1 MTKMLKKI
9 LNENNFLNEILT
21 ILRSGADSKT
31 LNDRLSDYHD
41 NDIAEAFEQLNENE
55 RKALYPMLGAERIS
69 EIFSYIE
76 DPDEY
81 LRELGI
87 DGAAQVLSLMDS
99 DDAVDAMDDLDLST
113 RKRLVDL
120 MDDNSSHD
128 VKLIMSYSNDEIG
141 SLMTTNYIVI
151 KNTLNVRQAMQELI
165 SQAGENDNIS
175 TVYVTNKHDK
185 FFGAIDLKDLIVARA
200 DTPLSDIIMLS
211 YPYVSDH
218 AKIDECIERLKD
230 YAEDS
235 IPVIDGSKRLIGVIT
250 AEDLMEASDEE
261 LSEDYAKLGGLSE
274 QEDLEESTFVSV
286 KKRLPWLIILLF
298 LGIGVSSIV
307 GIFETVV
314 AILPIVICFQ
324 SLILDMAGNV
334 GTQSLAVTIRVLADD
349 QVSGADKLRLV
360 TKEMRIGFFNGLFL
374 GIMAFMF
381 IGGYICIFKHNP
393 VHYAFL
399 ISGCVGLSLM
409 VAMVISSLVGT
420 LIPIFFNK
428 IKIDPA
434 VASGPLITT
443 VNDLVAVI
451 SYYGLVWILLINVLN
466 MGG

>member
-1 MTKMLKKI
+1 MKKMLKKI

-31 LNDRLSDYHD
+31 LSDRLSDYHD
-41 NDIAEAFEQLNENE
+41 NDIAESFEQLNENE
-55 RKALYPMLGAERIS
+55 RKALYPVLGAERIS

-99 DDAVDAMDDLDLST
+99 DDAIDAMDDLDLST

-120 MDDNSSHD
+120 MDNNSSHD
-128 VKLIMSYSNDEIG
+128 VKLIMSYSDDEIG

-274 QEDLEESTFVSV
+274 QEDLKESTFVSV

-381 IGGYICIFKHNP
+381 IGGYIWVFKHNP
-393 VHYAFL
+393 LYYSFL
-399 ISGCVGLSLM
+399 ISGCVGLSLV

-420 LIPIFFNK
+420 LIPIFFNR

-451 SYYGLVWILLINVLN
+451 SYYGLVWVLLINVLN

>member
-55 RKALYPMLGAERIS
+55 RKALYPVLGAERIS

-128 VKLIMSYSNDEIG
+128 VKLIMSYSDDEIG

-185 FFGAIDLKDLIVARA
+185 FFGAIDLKDLIIARA

-360 TKEMRIGFFNGLFL
+360 TKEIRIGFFNGLFL

-381 IGGYICIFKHNP
+381 IGGYICIFKQNP

>member
-55 RKALYPMLGAERIS
+55 RKALYPVLGAERIS

-360 TKEMRIGFFNGLFL
+360 TKEMRIGFFNGMFL

>member
-55 RKALYPMLGAERIS
+55 RKALYPVLGAERIS

-128 VKLIMSYSNDEIG
+128 VKLIMSYSDDEIG

-399 ISGCVGLSLM
+399 ISGCVGLSLI

>member
-9 LNENNFLNEILT
+9 LNGSNFLNEILT

-55 RKALYPMLGAERIS
+55 RKALYPVLGAERIS

-128 VKLIMSYSNDEIG
+128 VKLIMSYSDDEIG

-185 FFGAIDLKDLIVARA
+185 FFGAIDLKDLIIARA

-399 ISGCVGLSLM
+399 ISGCVGLSLI

>member
-9 LNENNFLNEILT
+9 LNENNFSNEILT

-55 RKALYPMLGAERIS
+55 RKALYPVLGAERIS

-128 VKLIMSYSNDEIG
+128 VKLIMSYSDDEIG

-151 KNTLNVRQAMQELI
+151 KNTLNIRQAMQELI

-360 TKEMRIGFFNGLFL
+360 TKEIRIGFFNGLFL

-399 ISGCVGLSLM
+399 ISGCVGLSLI

>member
-55 RKALYPMLGAERIS
+55 RKALYPVLGAERIS

-87 DGAAQVLSLMDS
+87 DSAAQVLSLMDS
-99 DDAVDAMDDLDLST
+99 DDAVDAMDDLDLSM

-360 TKEMRIGFFNGLFL
+360 TKEIRIGFFNGLFL
-374 GIMAFMF
+374 GIMAFIF
-381 IGGYICIFKHNP
+381 IGGYICVFKHNP

>member
-55 RKALYPMLGAERIS
+55 RKALYPVLGAERIS

-250 AEDLMEASDEE
+250 AEDLMVASDEE

-360 TKEMRIGFFNGLFL
+360 TKEIRIGFFNGLFL

-381 IGGYICIFKHNP
+381 IGVYICIFKHNP

>member
-1 MTKMLKKI
+1 
-9 LNENNFLNEILT
+9 
-21 ILRSGADSKT
+21 
-31 LNDRLSDYHD
+31 
-41 NDIAEAFEQLNENE
+41 
-55 RKALYPMLGAERIS
+55 
-69 EIFSYIE
+69 
-76 DPDEY
+76 
-81 LRELGI
+81 
-87 DGAAQVLSLMDS
+87 
-99 DDAVDAMDDLDLST
+99 
-113 RKRLVDL
+113 
-120 MDDNSSHD
+120 
-128 VKLIMSYSNDEIG
+128 
-141 SLMTTNYIVI
+141 
-151 KNTLNVRQAMQELI
+151 MQELI

>member
-55 RKALYPMLGAERIS
+55 RKALYPVLGAERIS

-87 DGAAQVLSLMDS
+87 DSAAQVLSLMDS

-360 TKEMRIGFFNGLFL
+360 TKEIRIGFFNGLFL

>member
-55 RKALYPMLGAERIS
+55 RKALYPVLGAERIS

-409 VAMVISSLVGT
+409 VAMMISSLVGT

>member
-55 RKALYPMLGAERIS
+55 RKALYPVLGAERIS

-381 IGGYICIFKHNP
+381 IGVYICIFKHNP

>member
-55 RKALYPMLGAERIS
+55 RKALYPVLGAERIS

-99 DDAVDAMDDLDLST
+99 DDAVDAMDNLDLST

>member
-1 MTKMLKKI
+1 MKKMLKKI

-21 ILRSGADSKT
+21 ILRSGADSRT

-55 RKALYPMLGAERIS
+55 RKALYPVLGAERIS

-120 MDDNSSHD
+120 MDDDSSQD
-128 VKLIMSYSNDEIG
+128 VKLIMSYSDDEIG

-261 LSEDYAKLGGLSE
+261 LSDDYAKLGGLSQ

-349 QVSGADKLRLV
+349 QVSGSDKLRLV

-420 LIPIFFNK
+420 LIPILFNK

>member
-1 MTKMLKKI
+1 MAKMLKKI

-55 RKALYPMLGAERIS
+55 RKALYPVLGAERIS

-185 FFGAIDLKDLIVARA
+185 FFGAIDLKDLIIARA

-399 ISGCVGLSLM
+399 ISGCVGLSLI

>member
-55 RKALYPMLGAERIS
+55 RKALYPVLGAERIS

-360 TKEMRIGFFNGLFL
+360 TKEIRIGFFNGLFL

-420 LIPIFFNK
+420 LIPIFFNR

-451 SYYGLVWILLINVLN
+451 SYYGLVWVLLINVLN

>member
-55 RKALYPMLGAERIS
+55 RKALYPVLGAERIS

-128 VKLIMSYSNDEIG
+128 VKLIMSYSDDEIG

-185 FFGAIDLKDLIVARA
+185 FFGAIDLKDLIIARA

-334 GTQSLAVTIRVLADD
+334 GTQSLAVTIRVLADE

-360 TKEMRIGFFNGLFL
+360 TKEIRIGFFNGLFL

-399 ISGCVGLSLM
+399 ISGCVGLSLI

>member
-9 LNENNFLNEILT
+9 LNENNFSNEILT

-31 LNDRLSDYHD
+31 LSDRLSDYHD

-55 RKALYPMLGAERIS
+55 RKALYPVLGAERIS

-120 MDDNSSHD
+120 MDNNSSHD
-128 VKLIMSYSNDEIG
+128 VKLIMSYSDDEIG

-334 GTQSLAVTIRVLADD
+334 GTQSLAVTIRVLVDD

-360 TKEMRIGFFNGLFL
+360 TKEIRIGFFNGLFL

>member
-55 RKALYPMLGAERIS
+55 RKALYPVLGAERIS

-128 VKLIMSYSNDEIG
+128 VKLIMSYSDDEIG

-360 TKEMRIGFFNGLFL
+360 TKEIRIGFFNGLFL

-381 IGGYICIFKHNP
+381 IGGYICIFKQNP

-399 ISGCVGLSLM
+399 ISGCVGLSLI

>member
-1 MTKMLKKI
+1 MIKMLKKI

-55 RKALYPMLGAERIS
+55 RKALYPVLGAERIS

-128 VKLIMSYSNDEIG
+128 VKLIMSYSDDEIG

-185 FFGAIDLKDLIVARA
+185 FFGAIDLKDLIIARA

-360 TKEMRIGFFNGLFL
+360 TKEIRIGFFNGLFL

-381 IGGYICIFKHNP
+381 IGGYICIFKQNP

>member
-55 RKALYPMLGAERIS
+55 RKALYPVLGAERIS
-69 EIFSYIE
+69 EIFSYIK

-128 VKLIMSYSNDEIG
+128 VKLIMSYSDDEIG

-360 TKEMRIGFFNGLFL
+360 TKEIRIGFFNGLFL

-399 ISGCVGLSLM
+399 ISGCVGLSLI

-420 LIPIFFNK
+420 LIPIFFNR

>member
-55 RKALYPMLGAERIS
+55 RKALYPVLGAERIS

-99 DDAVDAMDDLDLST
+99 DDAVDAMDDLDLSM

-128 VKLIMSYSNDEIG
+128 VKLIMSYSDDEIG

-185 FFGAIDLKDLIVARA
+185 FFGAIDLKDLIVTRA

-250 AEDLMEASDEE
+250 AEDLMKASDEE

>member
-1 MTKMLKKI
+1 MTKILKKI

-55 RKALYPMLGAERIS
+55 RKALYPVLGAERIS

-120 MDDNSSHD
+120 MDDDSSHD
-128 VKLIMSYSNDEIG
+128 VKLIMSYSDDEIG

>member
-55 RKALYPMLGAERIS
+55 RKALYPVLGAERIS

-87 DGAAQVLSLMDS
+87 DSAAQVLSLMDS

>member
-9 LNENNFLNEILT
+9 LTENNFLDEILT

-55 RKALYPMLGAERIS
+55 RKALYPVLGAERIS

-120 MDDNSSHD
+120 MDDDSSHD
-128 VKLIMSYSNDEIG
+128 VKLIMSYSDDEIG

-393 VHYAFL
+393 FHYAFL

-420 LIPIFFNK
+420 LIPILFNK

>member
-31 LNDRLSDYHD
+31 LSDRLSDYHD

-55 RKALYPMLGAERIS
+55 RKALYPVLGAERIS

-99 DDAVDAMDDLDLST
+99 DDAVDAMDVLDLST

-128 VKLIMSYSNDEIG
+128 VKLIMSYSDGEIG

-218 AKIDECIERLKD
+218 TKIDECIERLKD

-349 QVSGADKLRLV
+349 QVSGTEKLRLV

-399 ISGCVGLSLM
+399 ISGCVGLSLI

-451 SYYGLVWILLINVLN
+451 SYYGLVWVLLINVLN

>member
-1 MTKMLKKI
+1 MLKKI

-31 LNDRLSDYHD
+31 LNDRLSDYHG

-55 RKALYPMLGAERIS
+55 RKALYPVLGAERIS

-99 DDAVDAMDDLDLST
+99 DDAVDAIDDLDLST

-128 VKLIMSYSNDEIG
+128 VKLIMSYSDDEIG

-151 KNTLNVRQAMQELI
+151 KNTLNIRQAMQELI

-185 FFGAIDLKDLIVARA
+185 FFGAIDLKDLIIARA

-399 ISGCVGLSLM
+399 ISGCVGLSLI

>member
-31 LNDRLSDYHD
+31 LNDRLSDYHG

-55 RKALYPMLGAERIS
+55 RKALYPVLGAERIS

-99 DDAVDAMDDLDLST
+99 DDAVDAMDDLDLSM

-128 VKLIMSYSNDEIG
+128 IKLIMSYSDDEIG

-185 FFGAIDLKDLIVARA
+185 FFGAIDLKDLIIARA

-360 TKEMRIGFFNGLFL
+360 TKEIRIGFFNGLFL

-399 ISGCVGLSLM
+399 ISGCVGLSLI

>member
-31 LNDRLSDYHD
+31 LNDRLSDYHG

-55 RKALYPMLGAERIS
+55 RKALYPVLGAERIS

-128 VKLIMSYSNDEIG
+128 VKLIMSYSDDEIG

-151 KNTLNVRQAMQELI
+151 KNTLNIRQAMQELI

-185 FFGAIDLKDLIVARA
+185 FFGAIDLKDLIIARA

-314 AILPIVICFQ
+314 AILPRVICFQ

-399 ISGCVGLSLM
+399 ISGCVGLSLI

>member
-55 RKALYPMLGAERIS
+55 RKALYPVLGAERIS

-87 DGAAQVLSLMDS
+87 DSAAQVLSLMDS
-99 DDAVDAMDDLDLST
+99 DDAVDAMDDLDLSM

>member
-9 LNENNFLNEILT
+9 LNENNFSNEILT

-31 LNDRLSDYHD
+31 LSDRLSDYHD

-55 RKALYPMLGAERIS
+55 RKALYPVLGAERIS

-99 DDAVDAMDDLDLST
+99 DDAVDAMDDLDLSM

-128 VKLIMSYSNDEIG
+128 VKLIMSYSDDEIG

-360 TKEMRIGFFNGLFL
+360 TKEIRIGFFNGLFL

>member
-21 ILRSGADSKT
+21 ILRSGADSNT
-31 LNDRLSDYHD
+31 LNDRLSDYHG

-55 RKALYPMLGAERIS
+55 RKALYPVLGAERIS

-185 FFGAIDLKDLIVARA
+185 FFGAIDLKDLIIARA

-360 TKEMRIGFFNGLFL
+360 TKEIRIGFFNGLFL

-381 IGGYICIFKHNP
+381 IGGYICIFKQNP

-399 ISGCVGLSLM
+399 ISGCVGLSLI

>member
-31 LNDRLSDYHD
+31 LSDRLSDYHD

-55 RKALYPMLGAERIS
+55 RKALYPVLGAERIS

-185 FFGAIDLKDLIVARA
+185 FFGAIDLKNLIVARA

-250 AEDLMEASDEE
+250 AEDLMEVSDEE
-261 LSEDYAKLGGLSE
+261 MSEDYAKLGGLTE
-274 QEDLEESTFVSV
+274 QEDLNESTFVSV

-324 SLILDMAGNV
+324 SLILDMAGNI

-360 TKEMRIGFFNGLFL
+360 TKEIRIGFFNGLFL

>member
-31 LNDRLSDYHD
+31 LSDRLSDYHD

-55 RKALYPMLGAERIS
+55 RKALYPVLGAERIS

-120 MDDNSSHD
+120 MDNNSSHD

-360 TKEMRIGFFNGLFL
+360 TKEMRIGFFNGLCL

-381 IGGYICIFKHNP
+381 IGGYIWVFKHNP
-393 VHYAFL
+393 LYYSFL
-399 ISGCVGLSLM
+399 ISGCVGLSLV

-420 LIPIFFNK
+420 LIPIFFNR

-451 SYYGLVWILLINVLN
+451 SYYGLVWVLLINVLN

>member
-55 RKALYPMLGAERIS
+55 RKALYPVLGAERIS

-99 DDAVDAMDDLDLST
+99 DDAVDAMDDLDLSM

-128 VKLIMSYSNDEIG
+128 IKLIMSYSDDEIG

-185 FFGAIDLKDLIVARA
+185 FFGAIDLKDLIIARA

-250 AEDLMEASDEE
+250 AGDLMEASDEE

-360 TKEMRIGFFNGLFL
+360 TKEIRIGFFNGLFL

-399 ISGCVGLSLM
+399 ISGCVGLSLI